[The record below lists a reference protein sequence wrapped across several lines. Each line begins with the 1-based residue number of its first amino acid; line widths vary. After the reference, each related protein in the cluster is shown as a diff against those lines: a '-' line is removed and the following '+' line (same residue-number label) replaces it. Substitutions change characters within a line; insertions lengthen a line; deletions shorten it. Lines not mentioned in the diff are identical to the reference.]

1 MIVFHYNDADVE
13 LKRTEI
19 LVLKIDKGNS
29 VRVCFI
35 RLLSTFASGD
45 THLVFLMN
53 PNLLSDS
60 QISLNTCVD
69 SKRILNVSTSQM
81 DSANRQRG

>member
-19 LVLKIDKGNS
+19 LMLKID
-29 VRVCFI
+29 VRLCFI

-45 THLVFLMN
+45 THLILLMN
-53 PNLLSDS
+53 QNLLSDS
-60 QISLNTCVD
+60 QISLNNCVN
-69 SKRILNVSTSQM
+69 SKRILNVSTPQM
-81 DSANRQRG
+81 DSAKRQRE